1 MGTEKSGQSKHRGL
15 WSSDTG
21 HMTWKWGGCSEKGS
35 WRRGSVISEDQC
47 GWILGLKARL
57 VRDEAGGDEAPGR
70 PPPGVRLGP
79 EGSG

>member
-1 MGTEKSGQSKHRGL
+1 M
-15 WSSDTG
+15 
-21 HMTWKWGGCSEKGS
+21 
-35 WRRGSVISEDQC
+35 ISEDQC

-70 PPPGVRLGP
+70 PPRGVRLGP